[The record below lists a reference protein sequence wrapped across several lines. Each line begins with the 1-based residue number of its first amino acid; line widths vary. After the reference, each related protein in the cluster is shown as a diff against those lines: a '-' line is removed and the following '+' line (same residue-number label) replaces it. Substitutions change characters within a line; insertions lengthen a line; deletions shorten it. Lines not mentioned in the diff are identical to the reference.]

1 MREFWHGTG
10 YCPAAVLAK
19 SQTWCRVNPA
29 AWGCT
34 PSVWSN
40 GIAIA
45 CAASRQPADSSSLT
59 PSSRARSAYTLTA
72 SAAASRFRRAI
83 RFV

>member
-1 MREFWHGTG
+1 MSG
-10 YCPAAVLAK
+10 YCPAAVRAK
-19 SQTWCRVNPA
+19 SQAWCRVNPA

-34 PSVWSN
+34 PSVSSK
-40 GIAIA
+40 GMAMA

-59 PSSRARSAYTLTA
+59 PSSRARSGYCLAA